1 MCSKKA
7 DNYYRR
13 GNSVIVAGFF
23 IAKIEN
29 KVTDRKATTF
39 MSK

>member
-7 DNYYRR
+7 DNYYR

-23 IAKIEN
+23 
-29 KVTDRKATTF
+29 F
-39 MSK
+39 MHSDVAAHGEHLL